1 MFTEMRRK
9 DRQITPTE
17 AEQILKDG
25 DYGVLSMLGTNGY
38 PYAVPLNYVYIND
51 YIYFHGAKDGYKID
65 CIDNCS
71 NVCFCVVGKS
81 EIISEKFTT
90 DFSSVIVFGKATEA
104 VSEEKTQ
111 TLKALIDKYSK
122 DYKSEGYAYIEKALE
137 TVKVI
142 KISVE
147 HIQGKSRRK

>member
-38 PYAVPLNYVYIND
+38 PYAVPLNY
-51 YIYFHGAKDGYKID
+51 
-65 CIDNCS
+65 
-71 NVCFCVVGKS
+71 
-81 EIISEKFTT
+81 
-90 DFSSVIVFGKATEA
+90 
-104 VSEEKTQ
+104 
-111 TLKALIDKYSK
+111 
-122 DYKSEGYAYIEKALE
+122 AYIEKALE